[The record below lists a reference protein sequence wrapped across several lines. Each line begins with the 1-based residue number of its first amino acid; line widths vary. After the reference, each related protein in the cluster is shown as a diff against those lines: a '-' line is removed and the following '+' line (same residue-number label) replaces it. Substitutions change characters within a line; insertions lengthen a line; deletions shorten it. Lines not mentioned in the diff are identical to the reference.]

1 MSATLPTPVVHA
13 CLLSVCSL
21 VSRSSCCTVHPIA
34 VQHARTRAALS
45 SEAAAYRRMAD
56 SLRGQLAAAE
66 EACRRAGEREE
77 SAQVRRQENPS
88 GRPGRNLVA
97 GACA

>member
-1 MSATLPTPVVHA
+1 MPAPCVFLSDPAVLLCTLT
-13 CLLSVCSL
+13 C
-21 VSRSSCCTVHPIA
+21 

-77 SAQVRRQENPS
+77 SAQVRRE
-88 GRPGRNLVA
+88 GDPGGG
-97 GACA
+97 GAQVHWRGI